1 MQNCGTLRERNFWT
15 PKRVFLLG
23 HGINMCF
30 KPIWGH
36 FVSTLFF
43 LHKRINNIHIPLDLQ
58 LQLCDSTV
66 LPSLLYGYETW
77 VS

>member
-1 MQNCGTLRERNFWT
+1 MQNCGSLREQNFWT
-15 PKRVFLLG
+15 PKHVFFWDMASTCALSPSWDILLAR
-23 HGINMCF
+23 C
-30 KPIWGH
+30 
-36 FVSTLFF
+36 F